1 MDGGGVRER
10 EKEGGRGGEW
20 AHLLPLIAASEG
32 AAGAHG
38 GGGGGGVEEVD
49 EGGAAVAGRDP
60 VHDELA
66 PLDPPEASHHLC
78 VCVEGACVRG

>member
-1 MDGGGVRER
+1 MDGGGGRER
-10 EKEGGRGGEW
+10 EGGGEVRPV
-20 AHLLPLIAASEG
+20 AHLLPLVAAGEG